1 MNILF
6 VLKTYTT
13 GGLEVVTA
21 TLANYFSSRGNNVSI
36 VAFAKDNG
44 SILNRIDKSVHTYT
58 LNGIACNSQN
68 VKLLR
73 EIFQKEQVQVVI
85 NQWGL
90 PFYPLKTAIRAS
102 MGLNVKFI
110 SVYHNTPDMNGRIQ
124 SVDNELAG
132 TKNHF
137 SRWCLKAKRLV
148 FKTVT
153 SYSMRWNYNHS
164 DAYILLSHS
173 FIPIFKKFTGIS
185 NAGHVYIQTNPVT
198 IDHTGFE
205 YDLNKKQKEI
215 IFVGR
220 LDNYQKKV
228 NRIIDTWGLLEKK
241 FPDWRLT
248 IVGDGEERNNL
259 EDKVNQMQL
268 KRVSFEGFQSPKPY
282 YERASILMLT
292 SEFEGFPLVLAEAM
306 SFGVIPVVYGS
317 YAAVYDIIKDNQ
329 NGFIIQPEKGLF
341 NKESA
346 AKKLSQLMSDT
357 NLRECMAKDAVETS
371 KRYSLDCIYDSW
383 MAMFNQLNIEK

>member
-6 VLKTYTT
+6 ILKTYTT

-44 SILNRIDKSVHTYT
+44 SILNRIDESVHTYT
-58 LNGIACNSQN
+58 LNGIACNDQN
-68 VKLLR
+68 VKILR
-73 EIFQKEQVQVVI
+73 DIFQKEQVQVVI

-90 PFYPLKTAIRAS
+90 PFYPLKTAMRAAK
-102 MGLNVKFI
+102 GLDIKFI
-110 SVYHNTPDMNGRIQ
+110 SVYHNTPNMNGRIQ
-124 SVDNELAG
+124 SVDNELTN
-132 TKNHF
+132 TKNKAY
-137 SRWCLKAKRLV
+137 RWCLKAKRLL
-148 FKTVT
+148 FKAVT
-153 SYSMRWNYNHS
+153 AYSMRWNYDHS

-173 FIPIFKKFTGIS
+173 FIPIFKRFTGIG
-185 NAGHVYIQTNPVT
+185 NASHVYIQTNPVT
-198 IDHTGFE
+198 IDHTGFK
-205 YDLNKKQKEI
+205 YDVDKKQKEV

-306 SFGVIPVVYGS
+306 SFGVIPIVYGS

-341 NKESA
+341 NKETA
-346 AKKLSQLMSDT
+346 AKKLSQLMYDST
-357 NLRECMAKDAVETS
+357 LRECMAKYAIETS
-371 KRYSLDCIYDSW
+371 KRYSLDCIYSSW
-383 MAMFNQLNIEK
+383 MAMFNQLNIE

>member
-6 VLKTYTT
+6 ILKTYTT
-13 GGLEVVTA
+13 GGLEVATA

-58 LNGIACNSQN
+58 LDGIACNGQN

-73 EIFQKEQVQVVI
+73 DIIQNERVQVVI

-90 PFYPLKTAIRAS
+90 PFYPLKTAMRAAK
-102 MGLNVKFI
+102 GLNVKFI

-124 SVDNELAG
+124 SVDNQLTG
-132 TKNHF
+132 TKNPF
-137 SRWCLKAKRLV
+137 SRCCLKAKRFV
-148 FKTVT
+148 FKVVT
-153 SYSMRWNYNHS
+153 AYSMRWNYSHS

-173 FIPIFKKFTGIS
+173 FIPIFKRFTGIG
-185 NAGHVYIQTNPVT
+185 NAAHVYIQTNPVT
-198 IDHTGFE
+198 IDHAGFE
-205 YDLNKKQKEI
+205 YNVDKKQKEI

-228 NRIIDTWGLLEKK
+228 NRIIDTWGLLEGK
-241 FPDWRLT
+241 FPDWKLT

-259 EDKVNQMQL
+259 ENKVNQMHL
-268 KRVSFEGFQSPKPY
+268 KRVGFEGFQSPKPY

-329 NGFIIQPEKGLF
+329 NGFIIQPKKGLF
-341 NKESA
+341 DKEA
-346 AKKLSQLMSDT
+346 AARKLAQLMSDST
-357 NLRECMAKDAVETS
+357 LRERMAKDAVETS

-383 MAMFNQLNIEK
+383 MAMFNQLNIE

>member
-1 MNILF
+1 MNLLF
-6 VLKTYTT
+6 LLKTYTT

-21 TLANYFSSRGNNVSI
+21 ALANYFVNRGHKISI
-36 VAFAKDNG
+36 VAFEKDNG
-44 SILNRIDKSVHTYT
+44 TILNRIDKSVHIYT
-58 LNGIACNSQN
+58 LNGIVCNAFN
-68 VKLLR
+68 VKLLKD
-73 EIFQKEQVQVVI
+73 ILQKEQVQIVI

-90 PFYPLKTAIRAS
+90 PFYPLKTAMHAS
-102 MGLNVKFI
+102 KRLNVRLI
-110 SVYHNTPDMNGRIQ
+110 SVYHNTPNMNGRLQ
-124 SVDNELAG
+124 SVDNELIV
-132 TKNHF
+132 TKNSLF
-137 SRWCLKAKRLV
+137 RCGLKAKRAI
-148 FKTVT
+148 FKAVT
-153 SYSMRWNYNHS
+153 SYSMRWNYDHS

-185 NAGHVYIQTNPVT
+185 NADHVYIQTNPVT
-198 IDHTGFE
+198 IDSAGFE
-205 YDLNKKQKEI
+205 YDSDRKQKEI

-220 LDNYQKKV
+220 IDNYQKKV

-248 IVGDGEERNNL
+248 IVGDGEERENL
-259 EDKVNQMQL
+259 ERKVNQMKL

-317 YAAVYDIIKDNQ
+317 YAAVYDIISNNK

-341 NKESA
+341 NKETA
-346 AKKLSQLMSDT
+346 AKQLSRLMSDST
-357 NLRECMAKDAVETS
+357 LRRKMAIETIKSS

-383 MAMFNQLNIEK
+383 MAMFNQLNIGE